1 MTAPAPSNHRIER
14 YQRLIEISRDLAST
28 LDLDDLLSRIVHAA
42 ADLSGS
48 QAASILLYDQTRNQ
62 LFFQASTNLADAVM
76 RGLSVPVEG
85 SIAGW
90 IVKNREPIIVDDT
103 HRDPRFFSNVGKAV
117 RFSTDSLLGTP
128 LIAKEKVVGV
138 LEAINKI
145 DGDFSDDDQEMLMTL
160 SAQAAV
166 AIENA
171 RLFLQSDLI
180 SEFVHELRTP
190 LASLNA
196 ATHLLLRPEMP
207 QAKKDNM
214 IMIIQS
220 ETNRLSDLATAFLD
234 LSRLE
239 SGRTQFKVETFEPV
253 MLLGECVGIMRSQ
266 MLDREIQF
274 VWAVPEKLSEIKGD
288 RDKIKQVILNLLS
301 NAIKYNRDKGKI
313 ILSGMDG
320 NQFVQ
325 VSVQDTGPGIPEES
339 LSHLF
344 EKFYRVPGTEK
355 LAQGTG
361 LGLSIARKIVQS
373 HGGEMSVESEVGTG
387 TTFAFTLPIRQTT

>member
-387 TTFAFTLPIRQTT
+387 TTFAFTLPIRQNT